1 MIGIYIFIGLYLLTL
16 GLYFYTETSGNMKL
30 RAPNKVVLTVSFFT
44 FAVVMFFTKPRFAG
58 LNGLAPSTTFH
69 IVLIVALW
77 LSMMGDIFLLFNI
90 NRGGDFFLAGN
101 IAFFAYY
108 CALFALNGVSFAAW
122 WWVIPVAI
130 LLTATWAFLFYKY
143 PNRFRLGKMKGPMI
157 LYLSTIILHGVMAV
171 AALIFLGG
179 QFLWAI
185 FLSVGSILFMISDQI
200 LTIDYFVFPG
210 RKWLL
215 RMNSLFY
222 FVGMLLIVLSM
233 VF

>member
-1 MIGIYIFIGLYLLTL
+1 
-16 GLYFYTETSGNMKL
+16 
-30 RAPNKVVLTVSFFT
+30 
-44 FAVVMFFTKPRFAG
+44 
-58 LNGLAPSTTFH
+58 
-69 IVLIVALW
+69 
-77 LSMMGDIFLLFNI
+77 
-90 NRGGDFFLAGN
+90 
-101 IAFFAYY
+101 
-108 CALFALNGVSFAAW
+108 
-122 WWVIPVAI
+122 
-130 LLTATWAFLFYKY
+130 
-143 PNRFRLGKMKGPMI
+143 MKGPMI
-157 LYLSTIILHGVMAV
+157 LYLSTIIHHGVMAV